1 MKKTKH
7 PELLKLVDSG
17 IDLSALGLELCD
29 MTEDE
34 RYFCTP
40 ARAEVFG
47 RVGVDGIHFCFAGG
61 HGDMVFCVC
70 PMDLAPRYVRP
81 VARSFADFLSLLVS
95 CGDTSVIESAWRYD
109 RETFEGERGAAM
121 SGSGNEAARAEL
133 REKLGVLPMADP
145 YDYIRSLQADFDY
158 SEFDMPVDE
167 PARKPKAWKVYFD
180 KGLYAPA
187 SRGRAGEEIRVGR
200 SVTLNG
206 DEWRIPSIYVCPRG
220 FVVDI
225 LHIVDNAKYAEF
237 YDGNCFL
244 VQYGDD
250 IPEGERRRIESEN
263 PLNVD
268 PNAAL
273 IVNGKTLVGSGGTS
287 CVYDPVP
294 EHGETEDTALAVKE
308 HYSLDEAHTVVIWR
322 LNFAGKFRADE
333 ISSAEIVMTAD
344 MKLVRSIPVGA
355 GGATE
360 FEFPEGE
367 RHTLRISEVTPV
379 DIGDVVSG
387 GMRLPRYMTSVAYR
401 IEPDLPREV
410 CRLCDYNRSDIPMND
425 AAGGSDSHAAIGIIG
440 GADGP
445 TVVLGGAV
453 VKGTDESCRGVSSSL
468 SFDRNRVPDWHLE
481 LYSRPFEGVR
491 IPLI

>member
-7 PELLKLVDSG
+7 QELQKLVDSG
-17 IDLSALGLELCD
+17 INLSSLGLELCD

-40 ARAEVFG
+40 ERAEVFG

-109 RETFEGERGAAM
+109 KETFKGECEAAM

-200 SVTLNG
+200 SITLNG

-220 FVVDI
+220 IVVDV
-225 LHIVDNAKYAEF
+225 LHIVDNAKYADF
-237 YDGNCFL
+237 YDRNCFL
-244 VQYGDD
+244 VHYGDD

-268 PNAAL
+268 PTAAL

-294 EHGETEDTALAVKE
+294 EHGDMEETAMAVKE
-308 HYSLDEAHTVVIWR
+308 HYSLDDQHTVVVWR
-322 LNFAGKFRADE
+322 LNFAGRFRADGIDSME
-333 ISSAEIVMTAD
+333 LVMSAD
-344 MKLVRSIPVGA
+344 MKLVKSVPVDVNA
-355 GGATE
+355 ETA
-360 FEFPEGE
+360 FEFPGGE
-367 RHTLRISEVTPV
+367 RHTLTVSEVTPV
-379 DIGDVVSG
+379 DIGDMASDG
-387 GMRLPRYMTSVAYR
+387 TRLPRYITSVTYR

-410 CRLCDYNRSDIPMND
+410 CRLCDYNQSDRPIRD
-425 AAGGSDSHAAIGIIG
+425 ASGVSDSNAVIGIIG

-445 TVVLGGAV
+445 AVVIGGAV
-453 VKGTDESCRGVSSSL
+453 VKGTDESCRVVSSSL

-481 LYSRPFEGVR
+481 LYSRPFECIH

>member
-7 PELLKLVDSG
+7 QELQKLVDSG
-17 IDLSALGLELCD
+17 INLSSLGLELCD

-40 ARAEVFG
+40 ERAEVFG

-109 RETFEGERGAAM
+109 KETFKGECEAAM

-220 FVVDI
+220 IVVDI

-268 PNAAL
+268 PTAAL

-294 EHGETEDTALAVKE
+294 EHGDMEETAMAVKE
-308 HYSLDEAHTVVIWR
+308 HYSLDDQHTVVVWR
-322 LNFAGKFRADE
+322 LNFAGRFRADGIDSME
-333 ISSAEIVMTAD
+333 LVMSAD
-344 MKLVRSIPVGA
+344 MKLVKSVPVDVNA
-355 GGATE
+355 ETA

-379 DIGDVVSG
+379 DIGDMASDG
-387 GMRLPRYMTSVAYR
+387 THLPRYITSVTYR

-410 CRLCDYNRSDIPMND
+410 CRLCDYNQSDRPIRD
-425 AAGGSDSHAAIGIIG
+425 ASGVSDSNAVIGIIG

-445 TVVLGGAV
+445 AAVIGGAV
-453 VKGTDESCRGVSSSL
+453 VKGTDESCRVVSSSL

-481 LYSRPFEGVR
+481 LYSRPFECIH

>member
-7 PELLKLVDSG
+7 QELQKLVDSG
-17 IDLSALGLELCD
+17 INLSSLGLELCD

-109 RETFEGERGAAM
+109 KETFKGECEAAM
-121 SGSGNEAARAEL
+121 SVSGNEAARAEL

-220 FVVDI
+220 IVVDI

-237 YDGNCFL
+237 YDRNCFL

-268 PNAAL
+268 PTAAL

-294 EHGETEDTALAVKE
+294 EHGDMEETAMAVKE
-308 HYSLDEAHTVVIWR
+308 HYSLDDQHTVVVWR
-322 LNFAGKFRADE
+322 LNFAGRFRVDGIDSME
-333 ISSAEIVMTAD
+333 LVMTAD
-344 MKLVRSIPVGA
+344 MRLARTVPVDVSA
-355 GGATE
+355 ETA
-360 FEFPEGE
+360 FEFPGGE
-367 RHTLRISEVTPV
+367 RHTLTVSEVTPV
-379 DIGDVVSG
+379 DIGDMASDG
-387 GMRLPRYMTSVAYR
+387 TRLPRYITSVTYR

-410 CRLCDYNRSDIPMND
+410 CRLCDYNQSDRPIRD
-425 AAGGSDSHAAIGIIG
+425 ASGVSDSNAVIGIIG

-445 TVVLGGAV
+445 AVVIGGAV
-453 VKGTDESCRGVSSSL
+453 VKGTDESCRVVSSSL

-481 LYSRPFEGVR
+481 LYSRPFECIH